1 MGKHL
6 KYNLAIFAS
15 LLDLAVIFIGGALLA
30 WGIMEKGNLFKT
42 VPGIVLILIGLALW
56 YPCRAWRVQT
66 RRDVEYDEFGISKS
80 KGNYEYLS
88 KKERDQIDLKKTADM
103 ERLLSA
109 TALKKMTKPGSTLPM
124 KDLQNMIGLL
134 PVKQK
139 IEEMVARMQ
148 FEQDELTQKGKKN
161 KQKNMGAMGGRHM
174 CFTGAPGTGKAQPL
188 YSKVLTPHGF
198 VRMGDIKVGD
208 EVISG
213 TNKVAKVL
221 GVYPQGIKPI
231 YEITFDDGSTCRCS
245 DEHLWTVQ
253 NRNDRRNKKYRTIE
267 LKDMLKSLYL
277 KEGESYRLN
286 YSIDYVEPI
295 DLPEQDFYIHPY
307 LMGAMLGDGHFTTT
321 GTSISVYDP
330 AVKENIENFLPS
342 KEYKLVLRSCN
353 RPEKKDYTI
362 RYDGTVVKSVGHKNF
377 MPLSYELEQF
387 GLRGVT
393 SYNKYIPKPYL
404 QASKEQRWWLLRG
417 LMDTD
422 GYADKTCAQI
432 TTVSKQLRD
441 DIIELV
447 HSLGGYA
454 SWQSKMG
461 KYTKNGEIIETCLNY
476 RVTIQ
481 FPAEYCACFGID
493 RKTSAYRPKR
503 SHERIKRYITNIQ
516 YVGDEECQ
524 CIYIDDPSHLYITDN
539 YIITHNTTV
548 ARIMTGFLYKYGYI
562 KENKVIEIDG
572 NFLKAGTE
580 SALKTELV
588 VRSAYGGVLFI
599 DEAYALMESGD
610 GSGEQAIATL
620 IKQMEDN
627 RDKFI
632 LIIAGYTNEM
642 KMLIDQNPG
651 FESRIKEYLDFP
663 DYDYIEMRE
672 IAQSMANQNNFC
684 IDDKAYD
691 VFDAIVARERKLRS
705 FGNGRTVRN
714 IVDKAIDRHT
724 LNLARGVVPAEKRY
738 TLCSEDFQN
747 LKLGTITTNTRDSIA
762 TSLRK
767 PIV

>member
-6 KYNLAIFAS
+6 KYNLAI
-15 LLDLAVIFIGGALLA
+15 AVSVLNFLFIFSGGAAVALGILMGGDLLFA
-30 WGIMEKGNLFKT
+30 IPGGIM
-42 VPGIVLILIGLALW
+42 ILVGLLLW
-56 YPCRAWRVQT
+56 YPCRNWRVAT
-66 RRDVEYDEFGISKS
+66 RREVEYDEFGISKS

-109 TALKKMTKPGSTLPM
+109 TALKKMTQPGSELPM

-148 FEQDELTQKGKKN
+148 FEQDELAQKGKRN

-174 CFTGAPGTGKAQPL
+174 CFTGAPGTGK
-188 YSKVLTPHGF
+188 
-198 VRMGDIKVGD
+198 
-208 EVISG
+208 
-213 TNKVAKVL
+213 
-221 GVYPQGIKPI
+221 
-231 YEITFDDGSTCRCS
+231 
-245 DEHLWTVQ
+245 
-253 NRNDRRNKKYRTIE
+253 
-267 LKDMLKSLYL
+267 
-277 KEGESYRLN
+277 
-286 YSIDYVEPI
+286 
-295 DLPEQDFYIHPY
+295 
-307 LMGAMLGDGHFTTT
+307 
-321 GTSISVYDP
+321 
-330 AVKENIENFLPS
+330 
-342 KEYKLVLRSCN
+342 
-353 RPEKKDYTI
+353 
-362 RYDGTVVKSVGHKNF
+362 
-377 MPLSYELEQF
+377 
-387 GLRGVT
+387 
-393 SYNKYIPKPYL
+393 
-404 QASKEQRWWLLRG
+404 
-417 LMDTD
+417 
-422 GYADKTCAQI
+422 
-432 TTVSKQLRD
+432 
-441 DIIELV
+441 
-447 HSLGGYA
+447 
-454 SWQSKMG
+454 
-461 KYTKNGEIIETCLNY
+461 
-476 RVTIQ
+476 
-481 FPAEYCACFGID
+481 
-493 RKTSAYRPKR
+493 
-503 SHERIKRYITNIQ
+503 
-516 YVGDEECQ
+516 
-524 CIYIDDPSHLYITDN
+524 
-539 YIITHNTTV
+539 TTV

-572 NFLKAGTE
+572 NFLKAGSE

-588 VRSAYGGVLFI
+588 VRAAYGGVLFI

-632 LIIAGYTNEM
+632 LILAGYTHEM
-642 KMLIDQNPG
+642 KALIDQNPG

-724 LNLARGVVPAEKRY
+724 LNLARGVIPADKRY

-762 TSLRK
+762 SSLRK

>member
-6 KYNLAIFAS
+6 KYNLAIFVG
-15 LLDLAVIFIGGALLA
+15 LLDLAVIFMGGALLA
-30 WGIMEKGNLFKT
+30 WGILEKGNLFKT

-148 FEQDELTQKGKKN
+148 FEQEENQQKGKRN

-174 CFTGAPGTGKAQPL
+174 CFTGAPGTGK
-188 YSKVLTPHGF
+188 T
-198 VRMGDIKVGD
+198 
-208 EVISG
+208 
-213 TNKVAKVL
+213 
-221 GVYPQGIKPI
+221 
-231 YEITFDDGSTCRCS
+231 
-245 DEHLWTVQ
+245 
-253 NRNDRRNKKYRTIE
+253 TI
-267 LKDMLKSLYL
+267 
-277 KEGESYRLN
+277 
-286 YSIDYVEPI
+286 
-295 DLPEQDFYIHPY
+295 
-307 LMGAMLGDGHFTTT
+307 
-321 GTSISVYDP
+321 
-330 AVKENIENFLPS
+330 
-342 KEYKLVLRSCN
+342 
-353 RPEKKDYTI
+353 
-362 RYDGTVVKSVGHKNF
+362 
-377 MPLSYELEQF
+377 
-387 GLRGVT
+387 
-393 SYNKYIPKPYL
+393 
-404 QASKEQRWWLLRG
+404 
-417 LMDTD
+417 
-422 GYADKTCAQI
+422 
-432 TTVSKQLRD
+432 
-441 DIIELV
+441 
-447 HSLGGYA
+447 
-454 SWQSKMG
+454 
-461 KYTKNGEIIETCLNY
+461 
-476 RVTIQ
+476 
-481 FPAEYCACFGID
+481 
-493 RKTSAYRPKR
+493 
-503 SHERIKRYITNIQ
+503 
-516 YVGDEECQ
+516 
-524 CIYIDDPSHLYITDN
+524 
-539 YIITHNTTV
+539 

-562 KENKVIEIDG
+562 KDNKVIEIDG

>member
-30 WGIMEKGNLFKT
+30 WGIMEKGNPFKT

-56 YPCRAWRVQT
+56 YPCRTWRVQT

-148 FEQDELTQKGKKN
+148 FEQDELSQKGKRN

-188 YSKVLTPHGF
+188 YSKVLTPTGF

-208 EVISG
+208 MVVTPNGENV
-213 TNKVAKVL
+213 KVL
-221 GVYPQGIKPI
+221 GVFPQGVKSI
-231 YEITFDDGSTCRCS
+231 YEIKFKDGGKCRCS
-245 DEHLWTVQ
+245 DEHLWKVQ
-253 NRNDRRNKKYRTIE
+253 TRQDRLRKEYRIIQ
-267 LKDMLKSLYL
+267 LKDMIDNVICDEYGDS
-277 KEGESYRLN
+277 RAN
-286 YSIDYVEPI
+286 YSIELVGNI
-295 DLPEQDFYIHPY
+295 DFPEKDFFIKPY
-307 LMGAMLGDGHFTTT
+307 TLGALLGDGSFTGKH
-321 GTSISVYDP
+321 GTSIGFTTADTEIINKMISELPEGLQWNHTTSKIRPYQYRLSKINTSDI
-330 AVKENIENFLPS
+330 AKYNKAKYIEELKRLGLFGTYSDTKFIP
-342 KEYKLVLRSCN
+342 KEYL
-353 RPEKKDYTI
+353 TA
-362 RYDGTVVKSVGHKNF
+362 
-377 MPLSYELEQF
+377 
-387 GLRGVT
+387 
-393 SYNKYIPKPYL
+393 SYN
-404 QASKEQRWWLLRG
+404 QRLELLRG
-417 LMDTD
+417 LLDTD
-422 GYADKTCAQI
+422 GSISTKAEIRFSTASAQLA
-432 TTVSKQLRD
+432 Q
-441 DIIELV
+441 DIMELIR
-447 HSLGGYA
+447 SLGGLSYHVV
-454 SWQSKMG
+454 K
-461 KYTKNGEIIETCLNY
+461 
-476 RVTIQ
+476 
-481 FPAEYCACFGID
+481 P
-493 RKTSAYRPKR
+493 SAYRNVFGERVLCKP
-503 SHERIKRYITNIQ
+503 SHSITASFSFDNIIPFHLQRKINRLTPNRKLKRYIESIE
-516 YVGDEECQ
+516 YVGEEECQ
-524 CIYIDDPSHLYITDN
+524 CIYIDHPDHLYVTDD

-562 KENKVIEIDG
+562 KDNKVIEIDG

-724 LNLARGVVPAEKRY
+724 LNLARGVIPADKRY